1 MEEQRQ
7 WTRKE
12 PVQLLMLLLLV
23 LVLVQ
28 VRVLVVSVLAR
39 LVLVQDL

>member
-7 WTRKE
+7 GSRKE
-12 PVQLLMLLLLV
+12 LVLLLV

-28 VRVLVVSVLAR
+28 VPVLMAPVLA
-39 LVLVQDL
+39 LLVQDL